1 MKLGVAAAA
10 ACLALASCDLPPP
23 TATLDGPH
31 ILRILPDPSAGPI
44 DRWTTFRI
52 EVDRRV
58 APESV
63 PQGVVA
69 ITSGDTYAFVDIEID
84 VVHPALVVTPFDPL
98 DPDVDYQLVVHSF
111 RDLEGHA
118 SPDEMTP
125 VVFHVG
131 HRITP
136 PVPSTLTYADVAPT
150 LVRCVPCHAGA
161 DAAEGLDLSSPEGLL
176 RTAVDVP
183 SREVAPSVVG
193 AHGAV
198 VDAALIGLRLI
209 ESQSASRSYLLY
221 TMVGDEHIAGAPM
234 PPDAL
239 VSDDELVQMQ
249 TWIRAGV
256 PGLR

>member
-1 MKLGVAAAA
+1 MKLGAAM

-23 TATLDGPH
+23 TVTPDGPH
-31 ILRILPDPSAGPI
+31 ILRISPDPAAGPV

-58 APESV
+58 AQESV

-69 ITSGDTYAFVDIEID
+69 ITSGNAYAFVDIEID

-98 DPDVDYQLVVHSF
+98 DPDVDYQLVVHSI

-118 SPDEMTP
+118 SSDDMTP

-131 HRITP
+131 SSVTQ

-150 LVRCVPCHAGA
+150 FERCVPCHAGA
-161 DAAEGLDLSSPEGLL
+161 DAAQGLDLSSAEGLL

-193 AHGAV
+193 GHDSV
-198 VDAALIGLRLI
+198 VDAALVGMRLI

-256 PGLR
+256 PGLQ